1 MSSRRLPIC
10 SSSASIDLN
19 VGLGA
24 VPFEEAS
31 IARSSLWEVRRR
43 RPLRTCSAEDL
54 IVHKAYA
61 SRDQDWIDIE
71 HVVSS
76 QGRKLDLDLIWRELR
91 PLAEVKDSPE
101 ILTRLQ
107 WVLDRHLD

>member
-1 MSSRRLPIC
+1 MVMP
-10 SSSASIDLN
+10 
-19 VGLGA
+19 G
-24 VPFEEAS
+24 EAS
-31 IARSSLWEVRRR
+31 ITHRFLSSFPLFPSVRK
-43 RPLRTCSAEDL
+43 PSAHSGL

-61 SRDQDWIDIE
+61 SREQDWIDIE
-71 HVVSS
+71 HVVTS

-107 WVLDRHLD
+107 RVLDKHLD